1 MFMNTMVKMA
11 VEIAAAASKETG
23 IRQIVLSGGSFQNIY
38 IMRRL
43 PQRLRAAGWE
53 VFCHRRVSCNDEGL
67 SLGQLAIA
75 SARLKNDRS
84 ERF

>member
-1 MFMNTMVKMA
+1 MVKMA

-38 IMRRL
+38 IMQRL
-43 PQRLRAAGWE
+43 PQRLRTAGLE
-53 VFCHRRVSCNDEGL
+53 AFCHRRVSCNDEGL

-75 SARLKNDRS
+75 GAHFQSDS
-84 ERF
+84 V